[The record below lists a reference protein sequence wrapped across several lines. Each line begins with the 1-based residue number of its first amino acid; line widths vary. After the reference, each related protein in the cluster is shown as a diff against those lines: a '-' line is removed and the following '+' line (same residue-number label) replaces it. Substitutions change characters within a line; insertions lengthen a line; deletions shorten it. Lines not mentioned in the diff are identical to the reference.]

1 MRQWL
6 CFILLLITIS
16 HKAEADIRRWD
27 ALPAI
32 DVMHLQG
39 PHAGKAVCPMCRHGY
54 DAGVLM
60 FVPSSTAPE
69 NAGRIARA
77 LQAVATTINDDRF
90 RPFLILTGAVPSKEL
105 LAAVKS
111 KNSNWYVAHLST
123 QALDLASKD
132 YELPLQDKSIAY
144 VFSQR
149 RLLWSFNPQDA
160 NTLWTKALVKYADYA
175 MTFLHSNYA
184 TPVKSNNPDTPKG
197 RLWMAPAKLSTK
209 IELAK
214 TQSGK
219 EVNVCVSDSSRLR
232 QSDAMVALTTA
243 GTVLPKRTR
252 WVRTDKTGCFVLS
265 GMQAGLQL
273 EAEIFSVLKR
283 GVAARI
289 DGQVLQRD
297 GQLEIALQSIGA
309 IHVSGN
315 EVVVGLPCEGCE
327 GAFQGLPTRLAAW
340 TTLSPPSEP
349 GDPLLISGVVK
360 NSTGVPQP
368 GVVIY
373 AYQTNKIGKYPTDP
387 RLSGAAALHGRLR
400 GWVQTDSA
408 GTYSFNTIRPGGY
421 PGEDIPQHIHLH
433 VIEPSRCTYYVGD
446 VLFNDDPRLTAALRY
461 KARNAYGG
469 SGIVKVEGNKNSG
482 WRVIRNITLGL
493 NVPGY
498 RTCSR

>member
-1 MRQWL
+1 MRHWL
-6 CFILLLITIS
+6 CFILLLITIP

-32 DVMHLQG
+32 DVVHLQG
-39 PHAGKAVCPMCRHGY
+39 PYAGKAVCPMCRHGY

-60 FVPSSTAPE
+60 FLPSNTPPE
-69 NAGRIARA
+69 NAGRIARV
-77 LQAVATTINDDRF
+77 LQATAIHINDDRF
-90 RPFLILTGAVPSKEL
+90 RPFLILTGAAPSKEL

-111 KNSNWYVAHLST
+111 KNSNWYVAHLSA
-123 QALDLASKD
+123 QALAAASKD

-184 TPVKSNNPDTPKG
+184 TPVISSNPDTPKG
-197 RLWMAPAKLSTK
+197 RLWMAPAKITTK

-219 EVNVCVSDSSRLR
+219 EFNVCVSGSSRLR
-232 QSDAMVALTTA
+232 QSDAMVALTSA
-243 GTVLPKRTR
+243 GTVLPKRTW

-265 GMQAGLQL
+265 GMKASLQL
-273 EAEIFSVLKR
+273 DAEIFSVLKA
-283 GVAARI
+283 GVTARI
-289 DGQVLQRD
+289 DGKDFQRD
-297 GQLEIALQSIGA
+297 GQLEIRLQSIRA

-327 GAFQGLPTRLAAW
+327 GVFQGLPTRLSPS

-349 GDPLLISGVVK
+349 GDPLSISGVVK
-360 NSTGVPQP
+360 NSAGAPQP

-373 AYQTNKIGKYPTDP
+373 AYQTDKSGKYPVDS

-408 GTYSFNTIRPGGY
+408 GRYSFKTIRPGGY
-421 PGEDIPQHIHLH
+421 PGEDIPQHVHLH
-433 VIEPSRCTYYVGD
+433 VIEPGRCTYYVGD

-461 KARNAYGG
+461 EARNAYGG
-469 SGIVKVEGNKNSG
+469 SGIVKAEGNRNAG
-482 WRVIRNITLGL
+482 WRVTRNITLGL

-498 RTCSR
+498 RACSR